1 MKPDIP
7 DIIVEAELLKELPH
21 FEMFFNRIGFK
32 RIDGSVFGL
41 LVLAKKPLTSEDIEE
56 ALNLSQSAVSL
67 SLKTL
72 AHFGAIET
80 RDARDARETTDSKA
94 KVHTAKEDSLQIVAS
109 VFRKREEE
117 YIQDFKNMAQ
127 RVLDR
132 SQGDNNLARRR
143 RMQSIIST
151 CEIAE
156 SVMNFVITIAHNKS
170 QSKFKEGHENVVAQ
184 YDAMV
189 KRLPKALDLIATTT
203 GPLADITHSIKENF
217 TSALKNNFLKE
228 TILKDT
234 SRKQ

>member
-1 MKPDIP
+1 M
-7 DIIVEAELLKELPH
+7 VEPEILKELPH
-21 FEMFFNRIGFK
+21 FEMFFARMGFK

-41 LVLAKKPLTSEDIEE
+41 LVLARKPLTSEEIEA

-72 AHFGAIET
+72 THFGAIET
-80 RDARDARETTDSKA
+80 RDQRDSSKA
-94 KVHTAKEDSLQIVAS
+94 KVHTAKEDSLSIVAS

-127 RVLDR
+127 RVLDK
-132 SQGDNNLARRR
+132 SDGELNFARRK

-151 CEIAE
+151 CEIAQ

-170 QSKFKEGHENVVAQ
+170 QSKSKEGSDQYAAQ
-184 YDAMV
+184 YEAMI

-203 GPLADITHSIKENF
+203 GPLTDITLSLKENF
-217 TSALKNNFLKE
+217 TERFKNNFKGL
-228 TILKDT
+228 L
-234 SRKQ
+234 